1 MGYMNFLFHI
11 YLSGDDPDLLTG
23 NLMGDFVKGRL
34 GDIYAP
40 GLTAGIMLHRRIDS
54 FAQQHPVFRRSY
66 GRIAP
71 HYGLWRGIL
80 VDLFYDHFLS
90 AGWDEWVDE
99 PLTSYLARARK
110 MVEGRHECLPERLQ
124 SLLPV
129 IFEELLPSYCEVA
142 GISQALER
150 MSRRV
155 KRDNPLASGA
165 SELTHNYADLRED
178 FRCFLQ
184 AVREFVA
191 DFLGTC
197 TMPTSR
203 TNTLP

>member
-1 MGYMNFLFHI
+1 MNFLFHLH
-11 YLSGDDPDLLTG
+11 LSGDDPDLLTG

-34 GDIYAP
+34 GDIFPP
-40 GLTAGIMLHRRIDS
+40 GVTAGIMLHRRIDS

-71 HYGLWRGIL
+71 HYGLWRGVL

-90 AGWDEWVDE
+90 VEWDEWADE
-99 PLTSYLARARK
+99 PLTSYLARARNI
-110 MVEGRHECLPERLQ
+110 VEGRHECLPERLQ

-129 IFEELLPSYCEVA
+129 IFEDLLPSYCEVA

-155 KRDNPLASGA
+155 KRDNPLADGA
-165 SELTHNYADLRED
+165 YELIHHYADLNED
-178 FRCFLQ
+178 FRCFMPF
-184 AVREFVA
+184 VREIVA
-191 DFLGTC
+191 DFIRKC
-197 TMPTSR
+197 TMLTSIP
-203 TNTLP
+203 TNTMP